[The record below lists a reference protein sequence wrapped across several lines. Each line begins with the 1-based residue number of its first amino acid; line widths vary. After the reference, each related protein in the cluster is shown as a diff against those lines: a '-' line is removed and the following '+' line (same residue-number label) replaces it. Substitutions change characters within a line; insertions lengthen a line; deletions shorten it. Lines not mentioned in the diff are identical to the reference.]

1 MQANPKISV
10 IVPVYN
16 VEKFLPRCL
25 DSLLAQTFPDFEIL
39 LIDDGSKDRSGDICD
54 KYALKDQRIR
64 VFHKENGGVASA
76 RQLGVDEARGE
87 YSIHADGDDWVEP
100 DMLQCFY
107 DKAKE
112 TNADIVIADYYLQI
126 NNQQIYKLQKMKSN
140 NPIEVL
146 KDILEDRV
154 FGALWHKLIRH
165 SLYKKYNVRFIPEI
179 NYCEDVLIF
188 IQLLQKKVSV
198 VHLSLGFYHYCN
210 DNVASITSTFD
221 KDTYMLWKNLLGL
234 YERLLPVEFEN
245 IIRIIALQTK
255 ICAVR
260 NHLINSTEFYS
271 YYPLYFKDI
280 FSSMLS
286 RRDRIF
292 TLLAYFKCYKIAK
305 KFL

>member
-1 MQANPKISV
+1 MNNPKVSV

-16 VEKFLPRCL
+16 VEKLLQRCI
-25 DSLLAQTFPDFEIL
+25 DSILAQTFPDFELL
-39 LIDDGSKDRSGDICD
+39 LIDDGSKDKSGDICD
-54 KYALKDQRIR
+54 NYALKDQRIR

-112 TNADIVIADYYLQI
+112 TNADIVIADYYIQR
-126 NNQQIYKLQKMKSN
+126 NNKQIYVSQMMKSQK
-140 NPIEVL
+140 PIDVL
-146 KDILEDRV
+146 KDILEGRV
-154 FGALWHKLIRH
+154 FGALWHKLIKH
-165 SLYKKYNVRFIPEI
+165 SLYKKYNVRFIQKV
-179 NYCEDVLIF
+179 NYCEDVLVF
-188 IQLLQKKVSV
+188 VQLLQKNVTI

-210 DNVASITSTFD
+210 DNEKSITSTFD

-234 YERLLPVEFEN
+234 YEKLLPVEFEC
-245 IIRIIALQTK
+245 IIRIIALQIK
-255 ICAVR
+255 ICAVK
-260 NHLINSTEFYS
+260 NHLINSNEFYS
-271 YYPLYFKDI
+271 YYPQSFKDI

-286 RRDRIF
+286 KRDRIF
-292 TLLAYFKCYKIAK
+292 TLLAYFKCYKLAK

>member
-1 MQANPKISV
+1 MQTNPKISI
-10 IVPVYN
+10 IVPIYN

-25 DSLLAQTFPDFEIL
+25 DSLLAQTFPDFELL

-154 FGALWHKLIRH
+154 FGALWHKLIKH
-165 SLYKKYNVRFIPEI
+165 
-179 NYCEDVLIF
+179 
-188 IQLLQKKVSV
+188 
-198 VHLSLGFYHYCN
+198 
-210 DNVASITSTFD
+210 
-221 KDTYMLWKNLLGL
+221 
-234 YERLLPVEFEN
+234 
-245 IIRIIALQTK
+245 
-255 ICAVR
+255 
-260 NHLINSTEFYS
+260 
-271 YYPLYFKDI
+271 
-280 FSSMLS
+280 
-286 RRDRIF
+286 
-292 TLLAYFKCYKIAK
+292 
-305 KFL
+305 

>member
-25 DSLLAQTFPDFEIL
+25 DSLLAQTFSDFELL

-54 KYALKDQRIR
+54 KYALKDNRIR

-112 TNADIVIADYYLQI
+112 TNADIVIADYYLQR

-165 SLYKKYNVRFIPEI
+165 SLYKKYNVRFIPQI

-188 IQLLQKKVSV
+188 IQLLQKKISV
-198 VHLSLGFYHYCN
+198 VHLSRGFYHYCN
-210 DNVASITSTFD
+210 DNVGSITSTFD

-286 RRDRIF
+286 RRARIF